1 MSSPPPDVT
10 RSVPPPR
17 PAKPLDSAF
26 LETLGEVAGTIEFS
40 SVDGPGNRFVVFL
53 QGCNLNCL
61 FCHNPQTIPRRGGRT
76 TSVDDLLTK
85 IRLAAPFLSG
95 VTVSG
100 GEATQQPEFLRD
112 LFVALAGDPATR
124 HLTRFIDTNGDAYPE
139 VWDYLEPVYD
149 GAMVDLKAID
159 NDLHRRLTGHGNER
173 ILRSIRLL
181 AQRGRLHEVRLIL
194 AAGTNDSDE
203 ILRSTGEWLASV
215 DPRMRIKVNTYR
227 HHGVRRA
234 ARGLVS
240 PSDEDRER
248 YSVRLSAIADFR
260 IQVV

>member
-1 MSSPPPDVT
+1 MT

-17 PAKPLDSAF
+17 PATPVGDPVGLA
-26 LETLGEVAGTIEFS
+26 TLGEVAGTIEFS
-40 SVDGPGNRFVVFL
+40 CVDGPGNRFVVFL

-76 TSVDDLLTK
+76 TSVDDLLAK

-100 GEATQQPEFLRD
+100 GEATQQPEFLRH
-112 LFVALAGDPATR
+112 LFVALAEDPATQ

-139 VWDYLEPVYD
+139 VWDYLEPVFEA
-149 GAMVDLKAID
+149 AMVDLKAID

-181 AQRGRLHEVRLIL
+181 AQRDRLYEVRLIL

-215 DPRMRIKVNTYR
+215 DPHMRIRVNTYR

-240 PSDEDRER
+240 PTDEDRER
-248 YSVRLSAIADFR
+248 YAARLSGIADFR